1 MPPSTTVNNETVSTV
16 SIHQEIDIVAPIEIA
31 WEAVLDQM
39 GPKSEMPDGKPFPFK
54 LEAWPGGR
62 LYRDLGNSTGHL
74 WGHVQVIK
82 PPTLLEIWGPMM
94 MSYPA
99 VNHLQYRLTAD
110 GPRTR
115 LQLTHRA
122 MGVLDEQHR
131 EGMGKGFGYWIERM
145 KKLAETRAAKR

>member
-1 MPPSTTVNNETVSTV
+1 MPPATSINEDRVETLT
-16 SIHQEIDIVAPIEIA
+16 IRQEISIAAPIQTA
-31 WEAVLDQM
+31 FDAVLDQM
-39 GPKSEMPDGKPFPFK
+39 GPKSEMPDGKPFPFV

-74 WGHVQVIK
+74 WAHVQVIK
-82 PPTLLEIWGPMM
+82 PPKLLEIWGPMM

-110 GPRTR
+110 GPKTR

-122 MGVLDEQHR
+122 MGILDPDHR
-131 EGMGKGFGYWIERM
+131 DGVSKGFEFWIQQM
-145 KKLAETRAAKR
+145 KKL